1 MNRIRIRNIC
11 IASIVVTLM
20 LALLSIGL
28 FLKGQAQFEALQTAT
43 DTYVACEKDAQQLQT
58 ASNYLTEQTR
68 LAAMTGESKYIDA
81 YFNEV
86 NSIKSREIA
95 VQDLKSKINE
105 GQAIDAL
112 QAANDLSYEL
122 MTTEYYAMRLVCEAN
137 GSDPSAW

>member
-28 FLKGQAQFEALQTAT
+28 FLQGRAQFEALQEAT

-68 LAAMTGESKYIDA
+68 LAAMTGKSKYIDT
-81 YFNEV
+81 YFNEA
-86 NSIKSREIA
+86 NSIKSRETA
-95 VQDLKSKINE
+95 LQDLKGKIDE
-105 GQAIDAL
+105 G
-112 QAANDLSYEL
+112 
-122 MTTEYYAMRLVCEAN
+122 
-137 GSDPSAW
+137 